1 MFKNK
6 ALLFL
11 SIASFLLSII
21 IAFIPNAPSILYKL
35 AGLLFFNGF
44 LCLFSYGLNEAY
56 RDGVPTDTVGVGM
69 RWERVNDDHVNPFD
83 SDD

>member
-1 MFKNK
+1 MLKNK

-21 IAFIPNAPSILYKL
+21 IAFNPNVPSILYKL

-44 LCLFSYGLNEAY
+44 LCLFSYGFIEAS
-56 RDGVPTDTVGVGM
+56 RDGVPTDTVGM
-69 RWERVNDDHVNPFD
+69 RWERVNDDHINPYD

>member
-1 MFKNK
+1 MLKNK

-21 IAFIPNAPSILYKL
+21 IAFIPNVPSILFKL

-44 LCLFSYGLNEAY
+44 LCLLTYGLNEAY
-56 RDGVPTDTVGVGM
+56 RDGVPTDTVGMG
-69 RWERVNDDHVNPFD
+69 RQRLNDDDYFD
-83 SDD
+83 R

>member
-1 MFKNK
+1 MLKNK

-21 IAFIPNAPSILYKL
+21 IAFIPNVPSILFKL

-44 LCLFSYGLNEAY
+44 LCLLTYGLNEAY
-56 RDGVPTDTVGVGM
+56 RDGVPTDTVGMG
-69 RWERVNDDHVNPFD
+69 WERVRVNEDDW
-83 SDD
+83 SDR